1 MTKMHNLRFF
11 WKNYHGRK
19 TYQSISS
26 VIFVSALPLCDWR
39 KNSKKWVTIV
49 SKRENRVHLFMLG
62 RVWVEYFVLVSYKVR
77 IFHTSS
83 RFRFYHFYI
92 LKLQVDF
99 ITQKKITVLKD
110 EIYGSSDLKWNTYL
124 MSHKN
129 REGVFE

>member
-1 MTKMHNLRFF
+1 MHNLWLFL
-11 WKNYHGRK
+11 KNYHGRK

-62 RVWVEYFVLVSYKVR
+62 RVWVEYFVLISYKVR

-92 LKLQVDF
+92 SKLQVDF
-99 ITQKKITVLKD
+99 ITQKNNSTKRWNIWV
-110 EIYGSSDLKWNTYL
+110 KWNTYL